1 MFNLASGKDL
11 RRKTIHVIDKGILGF
26 YESQKEILASAN
38 THSARNSI
46 WIHCS
51 RITVSSGRS
60 IYLYSF
66 LKGSA
71 MAP

>member
-1 MFNLASGKDL
+1 MFNLASGKDS
-11 RRKTIHVIDKGILGF
+11 RRKTKHVIDKGILGF
-26 YESQKEILASAN
+26 YEDQKEILASAN
-38 THSARNSI
+38 THSTRNSI

-51 RITVSSGRS
+51 SVTVSSGRP